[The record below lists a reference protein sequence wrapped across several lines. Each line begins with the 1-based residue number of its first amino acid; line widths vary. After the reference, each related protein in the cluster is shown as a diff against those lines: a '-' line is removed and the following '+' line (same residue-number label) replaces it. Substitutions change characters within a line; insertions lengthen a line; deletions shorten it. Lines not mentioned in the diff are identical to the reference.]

1 MKNSVKA
8 MNRNGEYFRYLQQT
22 FPRINDA
29 KIKGPQIKELTNDR
43 NFYEVFEVTEKT
55 AGKHS
60 NRLLATFWTIPKC
73 QATDSWF
80 SKCLKPTE

>member
-22 FPRINDA
+22 FQRINDA
-29 KIKGPQIKELTNDR
+29 KIQEGIFVGPQIKELINDR

-60 NRLLATFWTIPKC
+60 NWMLATFWTIPKC
-73 QATDSWF
+73 PTTDS
-80 SKCLKPTE
+80 